1 MPTSKPMP
9 IKSRLVDTSLIREI
23 EKALAKI
30 DGYGSVELYI
40 QQNKVTQITARNIHK
55 TQNPIE
61 IHQTK

>member
-1 MPTSKPMP
+1 MKQIDTTL
-9 IKSRLVDTSLIREI
+9 IKEL

-55 TQNPIE
+55 TDNPILVGA
-61 IHQTK
+61 K

>member
-1 MPTSKPMP
+1 MKN
-9 IKSRLVDTSLIREI
+9 RLIDTILMKEI

-55 TQNPIE
+55 TQSPIE
-61 IHQTK
+61 IHSNTK

>member
-1 MPTSKPMP
+1 MKQ
-9 IKSRLVDTSLIREI
+9 RLADPNLLREL

-40 QQNKVTQITARNIHK
+40 QQNKITQITARNIHK

-61 IHQTK
+61 IHQSK